1 MNLSLQSVGRR
12 SVQMLCPIACFQPRD
27 KVGMLVEK
35 NDIWFFL
42 LLLLFNRTCMKKN
55 VSLQRRELSAF
66 GLDHQHGRS
75 DVSWKPTITPSLE
88 SFRFEDEND
97 HEKDI

>member
-1 MNLSLQSVGRR
+1 
-12 SVQMLCPIACFQPRD
+12 
-27 KVGMLVEK
+27 
-35 NDIWFFL
+35 
-42 LLLLFNRTCMKKN
+42 MKKN

-75 DVSWKPTITPSLE
+75 DVSWKPAITPSLE

>member
-12 SVQMLCPIACFQPRD
+12 SVQMLCPIACFQPRN

-35 NDIWFFL
+35 MIFVSLFVL
-42 LLLLFNRTCMKKN
+42 FFNRPCMKKN
-55 VSLQRRELSAF
+55 VSLQRRELSVF
-66 GLDHQHGRS
+66 VLHHQHGRR
-75 DVSWKPTITPSLE
+75 DVSWKPATTPSLE

-97 HEKDI
+97 HEEDI

>member
-27 KVGMLVEK
+27 MVGMLVEK
-35 NDIWFFL
+35 MIFVFGFFKF
-42 LLLLFNRTCMKKN
+42 FNRTCMKKN

-66 GLDHQHGRS
+66 VLDHQHGRR
-75 DVSWKPTITPSLE
+75 DV
-88 SFRFEDEND
+88 R
-97 HEKDI
+97 